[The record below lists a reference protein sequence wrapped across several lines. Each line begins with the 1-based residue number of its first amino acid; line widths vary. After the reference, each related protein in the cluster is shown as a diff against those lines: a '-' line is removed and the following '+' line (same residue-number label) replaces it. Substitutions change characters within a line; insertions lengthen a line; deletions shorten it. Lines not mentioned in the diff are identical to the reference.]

1 MKLYD
6 AKGTVRAQ
14 SNVRDLVFLTSVGD
28 QALIDLACDSKG
40 TRSPSRHPPTPPNP
54 YLSCPTLLFLVSL
67 NSSSKHSGVKV
78 MF

>member
-1 MKLYD
+1 MHSRVLMKLYD

-40 TRSPSRHPPTPPNP
+40 TRSAGTQH
-54 YLSCPTLLFLVSL
+54 
-67 NSSSKHSGVKV
+67 
-78 MF
+78 